1 MQIHIPDPAYTG
13 SQRSRDNF
21 RLAVKLSLGFV
32 ALLWLVHI
40 LNWGLDLGPGEFGVR
55 PRQIAGLVGS
65 LVGGVIIVPFGI
77 VVYRVRYWASAWPA
91 VPRPKATASAAAT
104 KKRFMM
110 SLLC

>member
-1 MQIHIPDPAYTG
+1 MQIHIPDPAFTG

-55 PRQIAGLVGS
+55 PRQIAGLV
-65 LVGGVIIVPFGI
+65 
-77 VVYRVRYWASAWPA
+77 
-91 VPRPKATASAAAT
+91 
-104 KKRFMM
+104 KR
-110 SLLC
+110 LLCIFPFEEPWFRQRGVNAEYIGHPLAKRIQPPSVR